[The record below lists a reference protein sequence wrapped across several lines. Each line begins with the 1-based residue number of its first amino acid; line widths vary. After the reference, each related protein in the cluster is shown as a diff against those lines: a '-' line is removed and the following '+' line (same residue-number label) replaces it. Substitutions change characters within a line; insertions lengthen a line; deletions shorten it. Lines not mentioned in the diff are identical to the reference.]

1 MALTKLNFSGQPVL
15 PSASI
20 PNLTASQIPT
30 LTASQMPTGTV
41 LQTVEAYNNTST
53 PLTSGFTTILEP
65 NITPS
70 STSSKIIIMATMN
83 VDVFGDS
90 SVTCRFKRDIS
101 GGSGEENLNP
111 NYGQFMTGSG
121 NFGSSNQHGQGYS
134 IIAVDS
140 PNTTSLTK
148 YKLQMI
154 EGGNAANVYAN
165 HSGHT
170 SMFLMEIAG

>member
-1 MALTKLNFSGQPVL
+1 MALTKLNFSGQPSL
-15 PSASI
+15 PAASI
-20 PNLTASQIPT
+20 PA

-41 LQTVEAYNNTST
+41 LQTVEATNNTST
-53 PLTSGFTTILEP
+53 GLTSSFTTILEP

-70 STSSKIIIMATMN
+70 STSSKIIIMATIN
-83 VDVFGDS
+83 VDVIGDS

-140 PNTTSLTK
+140 PNTTNLTE
-148 YKLQMI
+148 YKLQML
-154 EGGNAANVYAN
+154 EGGNTSNVLAN
-165 HSGHT
+165 HSGHS
-170 SMFLMEIAG
+170 SMLLMEIKG

>member
-30 LTASQMPTGTV
+30 LTASQMPTGTI
-41 LQTVEAYNNTST
+41 LQTVEANNKTST
-53 PLTSGFTTILEP
+53 ALTSGFTTILEP

-70 STSSKIIIMATMN
+70 SSSSKIIIMATIN
-83 VDVFGDS
+83 VDIIGDS
-90 SVTCRFKRDIS
+90 NFTARFKRDIS

-111 NYGQFMTGSG
+111 NNSQFLYGAGNYGSA
-121 NFGSSNQHGQGYS
+121 NQHGMGFS

-140 PNTTSLTK
+140 PNTTNLTE
-148 YKLQMI
+148 YKLQLI
-154 EGGNAANVYAN
+154 ESNNVLAN

-170 SMFLMEIAG
+170 SMLLMEIKG

>member
-1 MALTKLNFSGQPVL
+1 MALTKLNFGGSQTALV
-15 PSASI
+15 ASNI
-20 PNLTASQIPT
+20 PALSS
-30 LTASQMPTGTV
+30 SQMPTGTI

-53 PLTSGFTTILEP
+53 ALTSGFTTILEP

-70 STSSKIIIMATMN
+70 STSSKIIIMATIN
-83 VDVFGDS
+83 VDVIGDS

-121 NFGSSNQHGQGYS
+121 NFGSANQHGQGYA

-140 PNTTSLTK
+140 PNTTSLTE

-154 EGGNAANVYAN
+154 EGGNTSNVTAN

-170 SMFLMEIAG
+170 SMLLMEIAG